1 MYVRYLYD
9 VTSPSNIAVIVK
21 ASVTNGMFIIIMY
34 RASTGPVV
42 SISVLREVIQFL
54 KSYLRVPV
62 HHDVHNKQFCK

>member
-1 MYVRYLYD
+1 MCHRAYFMYVRYLYD

-42 SISVLREVIQFL
+42 SISVLREVVLSRPSSL
-54 KSYLRVPV
+54 KY
-62 HHDVHNKQFCK
+62 NF